1 MVSYCFIFVCEK
13 LWWTYI
19 LKKGG
24 DRMNELYHYGVKG
37 MKWGVRRYQN
47 ENGSLTE
54 AGKKRLKKYVNENGE
69 LTAKG
74 LDTFGK
80 KVRAAAYRK
89 EVKDNRK
96 NFYSEE
102 VFKEFLN
109 MTEKMDRAETERLSK
124 KGKIF
129 VDEVLK
135 NVDLKKY
142 GTIMSLD
149 EIEEDFWIGKYDK
162 D

>member
-1 MVSYCFIFVCEK
+1 MPN
-13 LWWTYI
+13 YI
-19 LKKGG
+19 LFPNGYFASQ
-24 DRMNELYHYGVKG
+24 DELKHYGVKG

-96 NFYSEE
+96 GFHSEE

-109 MTEKMDRAETERLSK
+109 MAEKMDKTETEHLSK

-129 VDEVLK
+129 VNEVLK
-135 NVDLKKY
+135 SVDLKKY

-149 EIEEDFWIGKYDK
+149 EIEEDYWIGKYGK

>member
-1 MVSYCFIFVCEK
+1 MPNYVLLPNGDFVNSE
-13 LWWTYI
+13 
-19 LKKGG
+19 
-24 DRMNELYHYGVKG
+24 ELYHYGVKG
-37 MKWGVRRYQN
+37 MRWRVRRYHN
-47 ENGSLTE
+47 ENGSLTK

-96 NFYSEE
+96 GFHSEE

-109 MTEKMDRAETERLSK
+109 MAEKMDKTETERLSK

-129 VDEVLK
+129 VNEVLK

-149 EIEEDFWIGKYDK
+149 EIEEDYWIGKYDK